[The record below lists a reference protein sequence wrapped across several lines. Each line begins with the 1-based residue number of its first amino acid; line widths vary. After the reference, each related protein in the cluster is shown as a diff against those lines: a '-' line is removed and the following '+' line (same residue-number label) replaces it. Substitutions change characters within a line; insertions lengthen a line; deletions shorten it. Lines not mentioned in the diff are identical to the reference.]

1 MNCRDARPSRDLARS
16 QTATKPPSVAGQQR
30 ISQTPSGSSGNS
42 VDTGVGL
49 PTIRMAQQGDRDAM
63 RLIYEH
69 YVASITRYVRSIVR
83 DPLDAE
89 DVTHNIFVKLF
100 DVISQ
105 YEPRGVPFSAWL
117 LRVARNASMDYVR
130 SKRAIPVADVP
141 ETAHEDLESSIH
153 RSHELQAALDC
164 LPPAQREILILRHV
178 VGLSPVEIAARLDR
192 TEASVHG
199 LHHRGRATLKARLQ
213 EMTAG
218 PVVRGS
224 RLERPAAA

>member
-1 MNCRDARPSRDLARS
+1 MISRDARPSRDLARPKYT
-16 QTATKPPSVAGQQR
+16 QRPATATQERLPR
-30 ISQTPSGSSGNS
+30 TPQPKSNS
-42 VDTGVGL
+42 TDGGVSL
-49 PTIRMAQQGDRDAM
+49 STIQMAQQGDRDAM
-63 RLIYEH
+63 REIYEQH
-69 YVASITRYVRSIVR
+69 VASITRYVRSIVR

-89 DVTHNIFVKLF
+89 DITHNIFVKLF

-130 SKRAIPVADVP
+130 SKRSIPVADVP
-141 ETAHEDLESSIH
+141 ETMHGDLESSIH
-153 RSHELQAALDC
+153 RSHELHAALAD

-178 VGLSPVEIAARLDR
+178 VGLSPVEIAVRLDR

-199 LHHRGRATLKARLQ
+199 LHHRGRAALKARL
-213 EMTAG
+213 EELTAG

-224 RLERPAAA
+224 RVKSTAAA

>member
-1 MNCRDARPSRDLARS
+1 MISRDARPSRDIARPQNGIHASLATTQDRPSAMSRS
-16 QTATKPPSVAGQQR
+16 NGAAADP
-30 ISQTPSGSSGNS
+30 
-42 VDTGVGL
+42 GVGIS
-49 PTIRMAQQGDRDAM
+49 TIRLAQRGDRDAL
-63 RLIYEH
+63 RAIYEH
-69 YVASITRYVRSIVR
+69 HAASVNRYVRSIVR

-117 LRVARNASMDYVR
+117 LRVARNAAMDYVR

-141 ETAHEDLESSIH
+141 ETTHGDLESSIH
-153 RSHELQAALDC
+153 RSHDLHAALAD

-178 VGLSPVEIAARLDR
+178 VGLSPVEIAVRLDR

-199 LHHRGRATLKARLQ
+199 LHHRGRAALKARLQ

-218 PVVRGS
+218 PVVRES
-224 RLERPAAA
+224 RVKSHAAA